1 MKYKNRKSMPR
12 WKASLITAAV
22 IAGGFYASADLE
34 ARNNSLFQK
43 KAALETTQQNYGMM
57 GDSFIKPPNPAKASQ
72 GQVIS
77 KR

>member
-1 MKYKNRKSMPR
+1 MNYKNRKSMPR

-22 IAGGFYASADLE
+22 ITGGFYALADLA
-34 ARNNSLFQK
+34 ARNDRLFQE
-43 KAALETTQQNYGMM
+43 KAALETTRQNYGTMD
-57 GDSFIKPPNPAKASQ
+57 DSFDKSTNPAKASK

>member
-12 WKASLITAAV
+12 WKALLMSAAV

-34 ARNNSLFQK
+34 ARNNRLFQE
-43 KAALETTQQNYGMM
+43 KAALETTQRNYGMID
-57 GDSFIKPPNPAKASQ
+57 DSVIKLKNPAKASK